1 MNLFK
6 SLLLTVVGVVLL
18 WLALRNLPL
27 QELGTQLK
35 HANYWLI
42 IPVFLV
48 TLFVYYIRIKRWQLL
63 YKSLHF
69 NVPFKAAWI
78 SLCAGYLVSY
88 VVPRGG
94 EITRCLLV
102 KRYKGVPFNQSLAT
116 VIIERVTDT
125 VCLLLLLF
133 GILIFNIQ
141 ETASFFHTN
150 IILPLSDRLNMKSM
164 LLIGLLGFMMLGGVY
179 FYISKKAKDDA
190 WATSFV
196 HALKRL
202 LLLDQKGYYA
212 LYTLIIWIGYFLMT
226 YFWIFAFKDSS
237 LLTFS
242 QVFVVMVIGS
252 IGKSVPIQGGG
263 MGAYHYLVAQAFFM
277 FGVGLVTGNAL
288 AIIIHG
294 AQTIY
299 TLITGSTAYLMVI
312 YDEKDRN
319 LLS

>member
-1 MNLFK
+1 MNWFK
-6 SLLLTVVGVVLL
+6 SLLLSAVGVVLF

-27 QELGTQLK
+27 HELGTQLK

-48 TLFVYYIRIKRWQLL
+48 TLLVYYIRIKRWQLL
-63 YKSLHF
+63 YKSIHF
-69 NVPFKAAWI
+69 NVPFRVAWI
-78 SLCAGYLVSY
+78 SLCAGYLISY

-102 KRYKGVPFNQSLAT
+102 KRYKNVPFNQSLAT
-116 VIIERVTDT
+116 VIIERVTDS
-125 VCLLLLLF
+125 VCLLLLLI
-133 GILIFNIQ
+133 GILIFNVQ
-141 ETASFFHTN
+141 ETSSFFHTN
-150 IILPLSDRLNMKSM
+150 IILPLTDRFNMNS
-164 LLIGLLGFMMLGGVY
+164 LLIIALFGLMMLGGVY
-179 FYISKKAKDDA
+179 FYISKKAKDGA
-190 WATSFV
+190 WVTSFLN
-196 HALKRL
+196 ALKRL
-202 LLLDQKGYYA
+202 LLLNQKGYYL

-226 YFWIFAFKDSS
+226 YFWIFAFDESS
-237 LLTFS
+237 VLTFS
-242 QVFVVMVIGS
+242 QVFVVMIIGS

-319 LLS
+319 L

>member
-1 MNLFK
+1 
-6 SLLLTVVGVVLL
+6 VH
-18 WLALRNLPL
+18 
-27 QELGTQLK
+27 ELGTQLK

-48 TLFVYYIRIKRWQLL
+48 TLLVYYIRIKRWQLL
-63 YKSLHF
+63 YKSIHF
-69 NVPFKAAWI
+69 NVPFRAAWI
-78 SLCAGYLVSY
+78 SLCAGYLISY

-102 KRYKGVPFNQSLAT
+102 KRYKDVPFNQSLAT
-116 VIIERVTDT
+116 VIIERVTDS
-125 VCLLLLLF
+125 VCLLLLLI
-133 GILIFNIQ
+133 GILIFNVQ
-141 ETASFFHTN
+141 ETSSFFHTN
-150 IILPLSDRLNMKSM
+150 IILPLTDRFNMNSL
-164 LLIGLLGFMMLGGVY
+164 LLIALFGLMVLGGVY
-179 FYISKKAKDDA
+179 FYISKKAKDGA
-190 WATSFV
+190 WVTSFLN
-196 HALKRL
+196 ALKRL
-202 LLLDQKGYYA
+202 LLLKQKGYYL

-226 YFWIFAFKDSS
+226 YFWIFAFEESS
-237 LLTFS
+237 VLTFS
-242 QVFVVMVIGS
+242 QVFVVMIIGS

-277 FGVGLVTGNAL
+277 FGVGLITGNAL

-319 LLS
+319 L

>member
-1 MNLFK
+1 MNWFK
-6 SLLLTVVGVVLL
+6 SLLLSAVGVVFF

-27 QELGTQLK
+27 HELGPQLK

-48 TLFVYYIRIKRWQLL
+48 TLLVYYIRIKRWQLL
-63 YKSLHF
+63 YKSIHF
-69 NVPFKAAWI
+69 NVPFRAAWI
-78 SLCAGYLVSY
+78 SLCAGYLISY

-102 KRYKGVPFNQSLAT
+102 KRYKDVPFNQSLAT
-116 VIIERVTDT
+116 VIIERVTDS
-125 VCLLLLLF
+125 VCLLLLLL
-133 GILIFNIQ
+133 GILIFNVQ
-141 ETASFFHTN
+141 ETSSFFHAN
-150 IILPLSDRLNMKSM
+150 IILPLTDRFNMNSL
-164 LLIGLLGFMMLGGVY
+164 LLIALFGFMMLGGFY
-179 FYISKKAKDDA
+179 FYINKKSKDDA
-190 WATSFV
+190 WVTSFLN
-196 HALKRL
+196 ALKRL
-202 LLLDQKGYYA
+202 LLLNQKGYYL

-226 YFWIFAFKDSS
+226 YFWIFAFEESS
-237 LLTFS
+237 VLSFS
-242 QVFVVMVIGS
+242 QVFVVMIIGS

-319 LLS
+319 L

>member
-1 MNLFK
+1 MNWFK
-6 SLLLTVVGVVLL
+6 SLLLSAVGVVLL

-27 QELGTQLK
+27 HELGTQLK

-48 TLFVYYIRIKRWQLL
+48 TLLVYYIRIKRWQLL
-63 YKSLHF
+63 YKSIHF
-69 NVPFKAAWI
+69 NVPFRVAWI
-78 SLCAGYLVSY
+78 SLCAGYLISY

-102 KRYKGVPFNQSLAT
+102 KRYKDVPFNQSLAT
-116 VIIERVTDT
+116 VIIERVTDS
-125 VCLLLLLF
+125 VCLLLLLI
-133 GILIFNIQ
+133 GILIFNVQ
-141 ETASFFHTN
+141 ETSSFFHTN
-150 IILPLSDRLNMKSM
+150 IILPLTDRFNMNSL
-164 LLIGLLGFMMLGGVY
+164 LLIALFGLMVLGGVY
-179 FYISKKAKDDA
+179 FYISKKAKDGA
-190 WATSFV
+190 WVTSFLN
-196 HALKRL
+196 ALKRL
-202 LLLDQKGYYA
+202 LLLNQKDYYL

-226 YFWIFAFKDSS
+226 YFWIFAFDESS
-237 LLTFS
+237 VLTFS
-242 QVFVVMVIGS
+242 QVFVVMIIGS

-319 LLS
+319 L

>member
-1 MNLFK
+1 MNWFK
-6 SLLLTVVGVVLL
+6 SLLLSAVGVVLL

-27 QELGTQLK
+27 HELGTQLK

-48 TLFVYYIRIKRWQLL
+48 TLLVYYIRIKRWQLL
-63 YKSLHF
+63 YKSIHF
-69 NVPFKAAWI
+69 NVPFRVAWI
-78 SLCAGYLVSY
+78 SLCAGYLISY

-102 KRYKGVPFNQSLAT
+102 KRYKDVPFNQSLAT
-116 VIIERVTDT
+116 VIIERVTDS
-125 VCLLLLLF
+125 VCLLLLLI
-133 GILIFNIQ
+133 GILIFNVQ
-141 ETASFFHTN
+141 ETSSFFHTN
-150 IILPLSDRLNMKSM
+150 IILPLTDRFNMNSL
-164 LLIGLLGFMMLGGVY
+164 LLIALFGLMVLGGVY
-179 FYISKKAKDDA
+179 FYISKKAKDGA
-190 WATSFV
+190 WVTSFLN
-196 HALKRL
+196 ALKRL
-202 LLLDQKGYYA
+202 LLLNQKDYYL

-226 YFWIFAFKDSS
+226 YFWIFAFDESS
-237 LLTFS
+237 VLTFS
-242 QVFVVMVIGS
+242 QVFVVMIIGS

-299 TLITGSTAYLMVI
+299 TLITGSTAYLIVI

-319 LLS
+319 L

>member
-1 MNLFK
+1 MNWFK
-6 SLLLTVVGVVLL
+6 SLLLSAVGVVFF

-27 QELGTQLK
+27 HELGKQLK

-48 TLFVYYIRIKRWQLL
+48 TLLVYYIRIKRWQLL
-63 YKSLHF
+63 YKSIHF
-69 NVPFKAAWI
+69 NVPYRAAWI
-78 SLCAGYLVSY
+78 SLCAGYLISY

-102 KRYKGVPFNQSLAT
+102 KRYKDVPFNQSLAT
-116 VIIERVTDT
+116 VIIERVTDS
-125 VCLLLLLF
+125 VCLFLLLL
-133 GILIFNIQ
+133 GILIFNVQ
-141 ETASFFHTN
+141 ETSSFFHAN
-150 IILPLSDRLNMKSM
+150 IILPLTDRFNMNSL
-164 LLIGLLGFMMLGGVY
+164 LLIALFGFMILGGVY
-179 FYISKKAKDDA
+179 FYINKKSKDDA
-190 WATSFV
+190 WVTSFLN
-196 HALKRL
+196 ALKRL
-202 LLLDQKGYYA
+202 LLLNQKGYY
-212 LYTLIIWIGYFLMT
+212 LLCTLIIWIGYFLMT
-226 YFWIFAFKDSS
+226 YFWIFAFEESS
-237 LLTFS
+237 VLSFS
-242 QVFVVMVIGS
+242 QVFVVMIIGS

-312 YDEKDRN
+312 YDEKDRK
-319 LLS
+319 L

>member
-1 MNLFK
+1 MNWFK
-6 SLLLTVVGVVLL
+6 SLLLSAVGVVLL

-27 QELGTQLK
+27 HELGTQLK

-48 TLFVYYIRIKRWQLL
+48 TLLVYYIRIKRWQLL
-63 YKSLHF
+63 YKSIHF
-69 NVPFKAAWI
+69 NVPFRVAWI
-78 SLCAGYLVSY
+78 SLCAGYLISY

-102 KRYKGVPFNQSLAT
+102 KRYKDVPFNQSLAT
-116 VIIERVTDT
+116 VIIERVTDS
-125 VCLLLLLF
+125 VCLLLLLI
-133 GILIFNIQ
+133 GILIFNVQ
-141 ETASFFHTN
+141 ETSSFFHTN
-150 IILPLSDRLNMKSM
+150 IILPLTDRFNMNS
-164 LLIGLLGFMMLGGVY
+164 LLIIALFGLMMLGGVY
-179 FYISKKAKDDA
+179 FYISKKAKDGA
-190 WATSFV
+190 WVISFLN
-196 HALKRL
+196 ALKRL
-202 LLLDQKGYYA
+202 LLLNQKDYYL

-226 YFWIFAFKDSS
+226 YFWIFAFEESS
-237 LLTFS
+237 VLTFS
-242 QVFVVMVIGS
+242 QVFVVMIIGS

-277 FGVGLVTGNAL
+277 FGVGFVTGNAL

-319 LLS
+319 L